1 MKRRAQERQ
10 DRQERQKEDRQ
21 AGARDGLR
29 NCEKDKRKNV
39 GHLVMV
45 ECGLNPKIFL
55 RTSTD
60 KKEKSTTSQPRKSC
74 GKANVF
80 VLDGSMKAR
89 GGGVRGEFES

>member
-45 ECGLNPKIFL
+45 ECGLKIFADFKQ
-55 RTSTD
+55 T
-60 KKEKSTTSQPRKSC
+60 KKAQRANLENSC
-74 GKANVF
+74 GKANFF
-80 VLDGSMKAR
+80 VLDGNERGRGRGQRGVKA
-89 GGGVRGEFES
+89 EA